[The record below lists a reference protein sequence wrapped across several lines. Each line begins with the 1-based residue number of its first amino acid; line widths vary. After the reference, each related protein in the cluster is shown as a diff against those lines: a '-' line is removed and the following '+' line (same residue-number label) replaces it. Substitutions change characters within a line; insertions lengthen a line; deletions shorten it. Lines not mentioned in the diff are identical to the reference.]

1 MADETSTSES
11 ASADSQRS
19 PVRATWLPMLLMIVA
34 LCCFAFESALVF
46 ATTHH
51 YLDDLKVPN
60 AVAGFLFLAPLIVGV
75 AALIVLK
82 RLSLHL
88 RP

>member
-34 LCCFAFESALVF
+34 QCCFAFESALVF